1 LAASSLQKVKLDEVM
16 PIESVDGTQ
25 LTIILGFKKRGVDE
39 TEPKHFDVVLTS
51 NGWLQIAGL
60 TQPFCELGGGYYQ
73 WLIGGLS
80 TPIGKIQLLLSE
92 SGDW

>member
-1 LAASSLQKVKLDEVM
+1 MAASSLQKVKLDEVM

-60 TQPFCELGGGYYQ
+60 TQPFCELGGGYYC
-73 WLIGGLS
+73 
-80 TPIGKIQLLLSE
+80 LLYTSRCV
-92 SGDW
+92 